1 MNRMKNILVV
11 GAHYDD
17 VELGAG
23 GIMARL
29 VKEGKDVYKIT
40 LTDNETH
47 FREKN
52 IYVDKESS
60 IVMSKNA
67 CEVLGVQELEFRQE
81 KCNYLKYETAVMQR
95 VEHIIYEY
103 EIDTLFCHYQ
113 YDVNKDHVAASEICL
128 TAGRHCTNVFTFQ
141 SNAYILE
148 HSYYPTVFFDISNE
162 IELKKKAVF
171 QYEGDHNRYGRLFDT
186 VLERN
191 HIWGFY
197 NNVEYAE
204 GFHVVK
210 MRI

>member
-1 MNRMKNILVV
+1 MKNILVV

-17 VELGAG
+17 AELGVG
-23 GIMARL
+23 GTMARF
-29 VKEGKDVYKIT
+29 VGEGKNVYKLT

-47 FREKN
+47 FKEKN
-52 IYVDKESS
+52 IDVDKESS
-60 IVMSKNA
+60 IIMSNKA
-67 CEVLGVQELEFRQE
+67 CEILGVTEVVFPPE
-81 KCNYLKYETAVMQR
+81 KCNYLKYGTDIMQR
-95 VEHIIYEY
+95 VERIIYEHD
-103 EIDTLFCHYQ
+103 IDTLFCHYQ
-113 YDVNKDHVAASEICL
+113 YDVNKDHVAAAEVCL

-148 HSYYPTVFFDISNE
+148 HSYYPTLFFDISDV
-162 IELKKKAVF
+162 IDIKRAAVF

-186 VLERN
+186 VIERN

-210 MRI
+210 MRL